1 MIEQVLW
8 AIAPTITITPKP
20 PAGVGT
26 TITDFLGIVLW
37 VLMVAAILGLMVIG
51 AVGIQA
57 YRHNQAEEFISK
69 FVWWVIGCVVI
80 AAAVPITKLFFP
92 TLA

>member
-8 AIAPTITITPKP
+8 AVAPGVNITPTP
-20 PAGVGT
+20 PEGVGQ
-26 TITDFLGIVLW
+26 TIMDFLGIVLW

-69 FVWWVIGCVVI
+69 FVWWAIGCVVI
-80 AAAVPITKLFFP
+80 AAAVPITKIFFP